1 MKGVVIGAGITLA
14 APVAALVSR
23 AGGRGGGPRWCPAP
37 VAALVAEIV
46 VAEIVVA
53 EIGAAEIAG
62 DVLPDLTPFR
72 PSRFQSS

>member
-1 MKGVVIGAGITLA
+1 
-14 APVAALVSR
+14 VA
-23 AGGRGGGPRWCPAP
+23 AP